1 MALAV
6 LAACCCLF
14 FVRPKKPP
22 PKIVKPEEVKLDPDL
37 RPKPIL
43 GTTDGRVQLL
53 AAPEYDGAPGAPLW
67 SALVIDGVT
76 VPYEEVKE
84 VQMDESALQFIVE
97 QTPRT
102 PLVQADP
109 LRVRVYSRP
118 EFHLWREA
126 LYPKILPTQSGE
138 EEKEQE
144 QEEEKEEEEEGE
156 EEEDF
161 PSAPPMPR
169 SSNTSSLTIEQRTN
183 QLETAAGVDVDG
195 DGDIGED
202 GHLNRNLE
210 A

>member
-14 FVRPKKPP
+14 FVRPKKTP

-138 EEKEQE
+138 EE
-144 QEEEKEEEEEGE
+144 EEEEN
-156 EEEDF
+156 F

-183 QLETAAGVDVDG
+183 QLEIAANNDVDG

>member
-14 FVRPKKPP
+14 FVRPKKTP

-138 EEKEQE
+138 EE
-144 QEEEKEEEEEGE
+144 EEEEN
-156 EEEDF
+156 F